1 MIRKTEKIKII
12 YLIDFFETAQAG
24 TENQLLKLLRYLPR
38 DLFEIY
44 FVSIQRRLFFEE
56 LQSQIS
62 DVKFKNLD
70 GSADISKSIFTL
82 FRLYQFFIKVK
93 PHILH
98 TFFPAGNS
106 FGVLIGRLA
115 GVPIIISSRRD
126 MGYWYTTKDLMLTR
140 FANLFV
146 SRIVANSY
154 AVRNQTVKLEK
165 CSQKKIQ
172 VIYNGIDLKQYRQ
185 FLKSLDKP
193 KKPIVAMVANLNRTV
208 KRVDLFIKAA
218 KEIVKR
224 YPDTQFW
231 IFGDGHL
238 RSELEDF
245 VQKLKLSSHVKFWGR
260 LKSIHQYLHEIKL
273 GVNCSDSEGFSNSI
287 MEFMLAGIPVVATN
301 VGGNSELIIHEHN
314 GILVE
319 PNNVDTIVRNITELL
334 YDEKRIKSFGM
345 NSLTSMTEK
354 FNLDLMIKNSTLFY
368 RTLVMNS

>member
-1 MIRKTEKIKII
+1 MIRKTQKIKII

-24 TENQLLKLLRYLPR
+24 TENQLLKLLRYLSR

-56 LQSQIS
+56 LKSQIS

-70 GSADISKSIFTL
+70 GSADISKSIFPL
-82 FRLYQFFIKVK
+82 IRLYQFIIKVK

-126 MGYWYTTKDLMLTR
+126 MGYWYTTKYLMLTR

-146 SRIVANSY
+146 TRIVANSY
-154 AVRNQTVKLEK
+154 AVRKQTIKLEK

-172 VIYNGIDLKQYRQ
+172 VIYNGIDLKQYNQ
-185 FLKSLDKP
+185 FLKSLHKP

-208 KRVDLFIKAA
+208 KRVDLFIQAA

-245 VQKLKLSSHVKFWGR
+245 VQKLKLSSQVKFWGR
-260 LKSIHQYLHEIKL
+260 LKSINKYLHEIKL
-273 GVNCSDSEGFSNSI
+273 GVNCSDSEGFSNAI

-301 VGGNSELIIHEHN
+301 VGGNSELIIHDYN

-319 PNNVDTIVRNITELL
+319 PNNVDTIVRNITGLL

-354 FNLDLMIKNSTLFY
+354 FNLDLMIKNCTSFY
-368 RTLVMNS
+368 RSLIMNS

>member
-1 MIRKTEKIKII
+1 MIRKTQKIKII

-24 TENQLLKLLRYLPR
+24 TENQLLKLLRYLSR

-56 LQSQIS
+56 LKSQIS

-70 GSADISKSIFTL
+70 GSADISKSIFPL
-82 FRLYQFFIKVK
+82 IRLYQFIIKVK

-126 MGYWYTTKDLMLTR
+126 MGYWYTTKYLMLTR

-146 SRIVANSY
+146 TRIVANSY
-154 AVRNQTVKLEK
+154 AVRKQTIKLEK

-172 VIYNGIDLKQYRQ
+172 VIYNGIDLKQYNQ
-185 FLKSLDKP
+185 FLKSLHKP

-208 KRVDLFIKAA
+208 KRVDLFIQAA

-245 VQKLKLSSHVKFWGR
+245 VQKLKLSSQVKFWGR
-260 LKSIHQYLHEIKL
+260 LKSINKYLHEIKL
-273 GVNCSDSEGFSNSI
+273 GVNCSDSEGFSNAI

-301 VGGNSELIIHEHN
+301 VGGNSELIIHDYN

-319 PNNVDTIVRNITELL
+319 PNNVDTIVQNITGLL

-354 FNLDLMIKNSTLFY
+354 FNLDLMIKNCTSFY
-368 RTLVMNS
+368 RSLIMNS